1 MYKRLLVPL
10 DGSELAEK
18 ALPYAQELAVKLG
31 AEIIILN
38 VRMPSESPDK
48 PGQRPYISKITAEV
62 EQNIK
67 KYPALKKGEK
77 IKVTS
82 AVIGSNGPFVH
93 AGEQIVDFADK
104 ESISLIVIAS
114 HGTSGIRRWALG
126 STANKVASGAKCP
139 VLLVRAGASMAGAAH
154 LEKLLVTLDGSKE
167 AEAVLGHI
175 EWLAPRLKAK
185 VTLLNVVE
193 TLYHIYPSTESLGY
207 FGGGGMIK
215 VPYTEEEMKPS
226 VTIGE
231 DYLKSVNTKLVSEG
245 ITTSYEVRVGSAGGE
260 IIAAEKETG
269 ADMVVMS
276 TYGHSGFGRW
286 DHGSIA
292 DKVMH
297 AGNTPL
303 LLIRPK

>member
-1 MYKRLLVPL
+1 MYKRLLVSL

-18 ALPYAQELAVKLG
+18 ALPYAEELAAKLG
-31 AEIIILN
+31 AEVVIVN
-38 VRMPSESPDK
+38 VRMPSEDPDK
-48 PGQRPYISKITAEV
+48 PEQRAYISKIAAAT

-67 KYPALKKGEK
+67 KSPALKKGEK
-77 IKVTS
+77 IKVVS
-82 AVIGSNGPFVH
+82 AIIGSTSPSVH
-93 AGEQIVDFADK
+93 AGEQIVDYAEK
-104 ESISLIVIAS
+104 ESINLIIIAS
-114 HGTSGIRRWALG
+114 HGRSGIRRWALG
-126 STANKVASGAKCP
+126 STADKVASAAKCP
-139 VLLVRAGASMAGAAH
+139 VLLIRAGVNLPKTVH
-154 LEKLLVTLDGSKE
+154 LANFLVTLDGSKP
-167 AEAVLGHI
+167 AEAVLEHI
-175 EWLAPRLKAK
+175 EWLAPRLKAR

-193 TLYHIYPSTESLGY
+193 TLYHLYPSTEALGY

-231 DYLKSVNTKLVSEG
+231 DYIKNVNNKLASEG
-245 ITTSYEVRVGSAGGE
+245 IATGYEVRVGAAGEE

-269 ADMVVMS
+269 VDMVVMS

-286 DHGSIA
+286 SHGSIA

-297 AGNTPL
+297 GGNTPL